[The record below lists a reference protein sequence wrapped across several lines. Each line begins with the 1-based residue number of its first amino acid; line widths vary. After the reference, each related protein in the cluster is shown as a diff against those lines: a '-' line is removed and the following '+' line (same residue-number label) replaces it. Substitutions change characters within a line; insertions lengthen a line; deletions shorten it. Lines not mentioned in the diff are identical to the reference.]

1 MAMNAERE
9 TTDRQRPG
17 IAHREDVHLSSRI
30 IPLFLFLAGLI
41 GALSVPAGALAATF
55 PDRPIRLILPFPPGG
70 PSDIIARLFSQKLGE
85 SLGQQVVVD
94 NRGGAAGVIACEIA
108 KRATPDGYTLFQATV
123 GTLSINPGLYPNL
136 PYDPARDFLPV
147 TMLTATPYLLVTYPG
162 LPARS
167 VRELVAYV
175 KSKPHQLNFASGGV
189 GTANHFSMELLKF
202 SAGLDI
208 VHVPYKGTGQAVND
222 VLAGQVQMMFM
233 NLLPAMPHVKAGKL
247 RGLAV
252 TSAQRS
258 AAAPDIPT
266 IAESG
271 FPGYESTSWHGIV
284 VPAKTPAALVRRLH
298 DEYAKITRR
307 PDVKGRLESQ
317 GTAVIGNTPEEF
329 AATIKAET
337 VKWTQV
343 IKAAGI
349 KPE

>member
-1 MAMNAERE
+1 MRNRLVLALLLA
-9 TTDRQRPG
+9 
-17 IAHREDVHLSSRI
+17 
-30 IPLFLFLAGLI
+30 AGLP
-41 GALSVPAGALAATF
+41 VAAAAAQSTAPHY
-55 PDRPIRLILPFPPGG
+55 PDRPVRLVLPFPPGG
-70 PSDIIARLFSQKLGE
+70 PSDILARLFSQKLGE

-94 NRGGAAGVIACEIA
+94 NRGGAAGAIACEIA
-108 KRATPDGYTLFQATV
+108 KRATPDGYTLLQATV

-167 VRELVAYV
+167 VSELVAFV

-189 GTANHFSMELLKF
+189 GTGNHFSMELFKL
-202 SAGLDI
+202 SAGLDM
-208 VHVPYKGTGQAVND
+208 VHVPYKGSGQAVND

-233 NLLPAMPHVKAGKL
+233 NLLPAMPHVKAGRM

-271 FPGYESTSWHGIV
+271 FAGYESTSWHGIV
-284 VPAKTPAALVRRLH
+284 VPARTPAALVRRLH
-298 DEYAKITRR
+298 DEFAKITRR

-329 AATIKAET
+329 ATTIKAET
-337 VKWTQV
+337 VKWTKV
-343 IKAAGI
+343 IRTAGI
-349 KPE
+349 KAE